1 MNELLAIVLAS
12 AVSVG
17 LARAF
22 RIPVLP
28 VFVLSGVA
36 LGGIFASGSIGPI
49 RFGEAMGLGAGSV
62 REDAAT
68 LGLAF
73 VLFAAGLQLDPS
85 RIGGH
90 RKAVIGVGGAQFFA
104 LALIGFASGRSLG
117 FDLVASC
124 YFALMLGASSTIV
137 GVQILTQSRRLHEP
151 IGRVVVGVLLFQDL
165 LMIVGIGVL
174 SGVGDGPIAVVRA
187 SAVTVGLCCVA
198 IFGLRVLIPKIIRVF
213 DMDQETLLLVAI
225 AILFAFCGVAHSA
238 GLPIAVGAF
247 LAGVSLSGFP
257 VGASIRT
264 PIGSVATFFTAVF
277 FVALGSLLPIPDLQ
291 SVLYAMIFGAIVI
304 VVTPVVVVLASLRL
318 DLSRRAAI
326 EAGLI
331 LAQAGELA
339 IVLAL
344 FGHTQDA
351 LNDTLLAAMAFVTV
365 GTMMLTPLI
374 ATEAI
379 AWRLLGLIP
388 VKLPAPTDRSGHAVM
403 LGCGSNSRVLLDLL
417 LLSGLELVVIDED
430 PAVIARLRERGVTAI
445 RGEAAD
451 VRVLAAAGAQAA
463 KVVVSTIPRP
473 SVNLRVLQHLPPGRL
488 IVRVFEAHDERKLRH
503 AGAIT
508 ASEAE
513 AAAEEAA
520 RLILKA

>member
-1 MNELLAIVLAS
+1 MTELFAIVVAATVAIGIARLARIPPIPIFVIAGAGLGLLLTS
-12 AVSVG
+12 G
-17 LARAF
+17 LAEPLGLGEAA
-22 RIPVLP
+22 
-28 VFVLSGVA
+28 A
-36 LGGIFASGSIGPI
+36 LGEGSL
-49 RFGEAMGLGAGSV
+49 RLDV
-62 REDAAT
+62 VN

-73 VLFAAGLQLDPS
+73 LLFAAGLQLDPS
-85 RIGGH
+85 RVGNQRNAAIRVGLVQFGVL
-90 RKAVIGVGGAQFFA
+90 AGVGFIIATGVG
-104 LALIGFASGRSLG
+104 LGTIAS
-117 FDLVASC
+117 AHI
-124 YFALMLGASSTIV
+124 ALMLAASSTII
-137 GVQILTQSRRLHEP
+137 GVQILAQRRQLHEP
-151 IGRVVVGVLLFQDL
+151 IGRLVVGVLLLQDL
-165 LMIVGIGVL
+165 LMIIAIGVL
-174 SGVGDGPIAVVRA
+174 SGVDDGIGATLRA
-187 SAVTVGLCCVA
+187 GGFTLAMCVA
-198 IFGLRVLIPKIIRVF
+198 SILGVRVLMPRMIRVF
-213 DMDQETLLLVAI
+213 TLDQETLLLVAM
-225 AILFAFCGVAHSA
+225 AVLFAFCGVAHGA
-238 GLPIAVGAF
+238 GLPLTVGAF
-247 LAGVSLSGFP
+247 LAGVSLSAFP
-257 VGASIRT
+257 VGANIRK

-277 FVALGSLLPIPDLQ
+277 FVALGSLLPAPSGQ
-291 SVLYAMIFGAIVI
+291 SVLLALLLGA
-304 VVTPVVVVLASLRL
+304 VVMLLTPFVVVVASLGV
-318 DLSRRAAI
+318 DFSRRAAI
-326 EAGLI
+326 ESGLM

-339 IVLAL
+339 LVVAI
-344 FGHTQDA
+344 FGYQRGHLD
-351 LNDTLLAAMAFVTV
+351 DDLLAAMAFVTV

-451 VRVLAAAGAQAA
+451 PRVLAAAGAPAA